1 MSAPRGKRPHRSD
14 DPGTAREPLRPD
26 APPTR
31 VPDLL
36 RRVIG
41 LGFSGFFLTEEV
53 LRKALGDS
61 LPKEWVEFAVEQSER
76 TRRELVERVASEIGR
91 IADGVDLNELAERM
105 ALGHELEVTARVR
118 LVPRESEGRR
128 LRVAF
133 SGDEEAP

>member
-1 MSAPRGKRPHRSD
+1 MSAPRGKRPHRD
-14 DPGTAREPLRPD
+14 DEPDTARESLRSD

-53 LRKALGDS
+53 LRKALGDT
-61 LPKEWVEFAVEQSER
+61 LPKDWVEFAVEQSER

-91 IADGVDLNELAERM
+91 IADGVDLRELLERM
-105 ALGHELEVTARVR
+105 ARGHEIEVTARVR
-118 LVPRESEGRR
+118 LVPRETEERR
-128 LRVAF
+128 LRVAI
-133 SGDEEAP
+133 SADEEEP